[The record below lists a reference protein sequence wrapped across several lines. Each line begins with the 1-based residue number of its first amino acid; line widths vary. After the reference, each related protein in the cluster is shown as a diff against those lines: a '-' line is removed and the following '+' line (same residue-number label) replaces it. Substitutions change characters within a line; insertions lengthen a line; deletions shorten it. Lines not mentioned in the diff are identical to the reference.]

1 MRETVRNV
9 LVLCGHNS
17 ARSQMAEG
25 FLRKHGGDRFQ
36 VHSAGMEATKIH
48 PLTVCVMEE
57 IGVPLEGQRSKRV
70 REYLGKLAV
79 HDLIV
84 VCARTERECP
94 KLFPGALNHH
104 FWPFPDPAAVDGPLD
119 EKLAAFR
126 EVRDQIER
134 RVLEWL
140 NEPENRPVRGQR

>member
-1 MRETVRNV
+1 MRGTNRNV
-9 LVLCGHNS
+9 LVLCGRNS
-17 ARSQMAEG
+17 ARSQMAEV
-25 FLRKHGGDRFQ
+25 FLRKHGADRFE

-48 PLTVCVMEE
+48 PLTLRVMEE
-57 IGVPLEGQRSKRV
+57 IGIPLEGQRSKGA
-70 REYLGKLAV
+70 REYLGKLTV

-94 KLFPGALNHH
+94 KLFPGALNRH
-104 FWPFPDPAAVDGPLD
+104 FWPFPDPAAVNGPLD

-126 EVRDQIER
+126 DVRDQIER

-140 NEPENRPVRGQR
+140 DEPDTEQQRGP